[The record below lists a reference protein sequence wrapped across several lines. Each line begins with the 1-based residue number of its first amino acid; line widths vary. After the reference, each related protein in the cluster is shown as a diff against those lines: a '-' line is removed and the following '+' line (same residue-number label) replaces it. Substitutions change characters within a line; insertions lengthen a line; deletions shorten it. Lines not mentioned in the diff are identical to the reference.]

1 MEHIFLNLKRFD
13 IPSSLGGVNSIAPP
27 AKWAQYI
34 IKSVKNELS
43 AMSGEAE
50 FTIFFPEAHIIEAAA
65 AGREGWL
72 LGCQGV
78 YRSDV
83 EPGGNFG
90 AFTTSRTAKS
100 MAALGCDYA
109 IIGHCEERRDLSEI
123 IVAGGG
129 NDLEAVNRILNQEV
143 LRAQEAGLKV
153 LYCIGEKAEETG
165 RWIEIIESQ
174 LKVGLAGADLSK
186 VVIGYEPLAPC
197 RRRRTSAK
205 SPSFPRA

>member
-1 MEHIFLNLKRFD
+1 M
-13 IPSSLGGVNSIAPP
+13 
-27 AKWAQYI
+27 
-34 IKSVKNELS
+34 
-43 AMSGEAE
+43 
-50 FTIFFPEAHIIEAAA
+50 
-65 AGREGWL
+65 
-72 LGCQGV
+72 
-78 YRSDV
+78 
-83 EPGGNFG
+83 
-90 AFTTSRTAKS
+90 
-100 MAALGCDYA
+100 GCDYA

-186 VVIGYEPLAPC
+186 VVIGYEPGRSAPAAPC